1 MSENVEQNTICS
13 TCQHKPYCTNA
24 RNASGSIIYCEEFEL
39 EYPATPESQGK
50 VRQISQRYSY
60 EKQEP
65 NGLIGLCSDCRGWRS
80 CTFPK
85 PEGGIWHCEEYE

>member
-1 MSENVEQNTICS
+1 MSKNVEQNTICS
-13 TCQHKPYCTNA
+13 TCVHAPYCTNA
-24 RNASGSIIYCEEFEL
+24 RDASGPILYCEEFEL
-39 EYPATPESQGK
+39 EAPAPSIQHK
-50 VRQISQRYSY
+50 VRRLSPY

-65 NGLIGLCSDCRGWRS
+65 NGLMGLCSDCSKWRS